1 MSVIKYPY
9 ITEKTT
15 IIIDEMNVL
24 TFMVD
29 MRAKKPEIKRE
40 IEELFD
46 VTVVSVKTMITH
58 NGNKK
63 ALVTLSQDDSAS
75 ELISR
80 LGVF

>member
-15 IIIDEMNVL
+15 VIIDEMNVL

-29 MRAKKPEIKRE
+29 VRARKPEIKRE
-40 IEELFD
+40 IEKLFD
-46 VTVVSVKTMITH
+46 VTVISVKTMIT
-58 NGNKK
+58 NKGNKK
-63 ALVTLSQDDSAS
+63 ALITLSEEDSAG

>member
-15 IIIDEMNVL
+15 VIIDEMNVL
-24 TFMVD
+24 TFIVD
-29 MRAKKPEIKRE
+29 VRAKKPQIKRE
-40 IEELFD
+40 IEKLFD
-46 VTVVSVKTMITH
+46 VTVTSVKTMITN

-63 ALVTLSQDDSAS
+63 ALITLSEEDSAG